1 LTAAASGKLSG
12 PDRLRQALA
21 ASGIAAEVRELPTST
36 RTAQAAADTVGC
48 TVAEIAKSLVFRG
61 SASGRAVLAI
71 MSGSNRVDSAKLSA
85 LAGETLAKADA
96 DFVRSATGYAI
107 GGVPPF
113 GFPRPLLTFL
123 DEDLFQYPK
132 VWAAAGSPFAVF
144 EVTPADLER
153 ASAAQRGDLKE

>member
-1 LTAAASGKLSG
+1 MASVASRPSG
-12 PDRLRQALA
+12 PERLRQAIA
-21 ASGIAAEVRELPTST
+21 ESGIAAEVRELPTST

-71 MSGSNRVDSAKLSA
+71 MSGANRVAVGKLSA
-85 LAGETLAKADA
+85 LAGEELGKADA
-96 DFVRSATGYAI
+96 DFVRGATGYAI

-113 GFPRPLLTFL
+113 GFPSPLLTFL

-153 ASAAQRGDLKE
+153 ASAARRADLKE